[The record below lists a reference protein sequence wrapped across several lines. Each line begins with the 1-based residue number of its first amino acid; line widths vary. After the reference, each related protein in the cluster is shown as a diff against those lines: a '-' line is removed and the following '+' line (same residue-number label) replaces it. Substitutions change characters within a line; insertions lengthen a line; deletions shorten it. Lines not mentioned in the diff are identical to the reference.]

1 MDVIAK
7 YWAPIWAIVTTGAL
21 VVMALLSKTYAKKET
36 VTDLQM
42 LSKTYAKKETVTDL
56 QKDLESVKGKVD
68 ELPSKDELHN
78 LHLEIANLRGDLKAV
93 GPQLT
98 QVAKVSDLL
107 LQNEFTKEKA

>member
-21 VVMALLSKTYAKKET
+21 VVMAL
-36 VTDLQM
+36 